1 MANTLIV
8 YDEIGYILQQLTG
21 DYYVPTGVPYLEVLI
36 PDGKQLKFTQGIGVD
51 VSVTPHQVI
60 LEDIPPTE
68 IEQVKKQ
75 NELLKHQVDTTSL
88 DLQAFMDFYFENG
101 GV

>member
-1 MANTLIV
+1 MDKTLII
-8 YDEIGYILQQLTG
+8 YDTDGYVISHVTG
-21 DYYVPTGVPYLEVLI
+21 FYRKPQGVPFLETEI
-36 PDGKQLKFTQGIGVD
+36 PEGKRIATTNEIGVD

-68 IEQVKKQ
+68 IEELKKKS
-75 NELLKHQVDTTSL
+75 ELQE
-88 DLQAFMDFYFENG
+88 QALAELTMYISML